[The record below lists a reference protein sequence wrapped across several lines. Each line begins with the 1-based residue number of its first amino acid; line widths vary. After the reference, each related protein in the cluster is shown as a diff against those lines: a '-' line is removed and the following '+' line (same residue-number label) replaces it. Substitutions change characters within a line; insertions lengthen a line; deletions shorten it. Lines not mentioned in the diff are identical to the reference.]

1 MTTEIKNRV
10 VFISHASANFAL
22 ADEIRE
28 LLEVRGIPCWIAP
41 RDIPGTQ
48 TYFEEI
54 VHGIKECAVT
64 LLLLTDESNK
74 SEAVAREIERSFAYQ
89 KPILPL
95 RLKSIKP
102 SSKLEFIVASC
113 QWVDAFDTPLKRRIE
128 QVVNIVRAIEKG
140 QTPPTPEPEQKT
152 FAGSLERKL
161 EQILRHKV
169 LSAVA
174 AFMLLM
180 AIGLTTWSGL
190 HEITSQKD
198 REQVLINM
206 DPSAIGL
213 IKLNSVSPNDGGVGT
228 SRVAAA
234 IYLNAKG
241 VSFGDINLYAL
252 AISPSLIGKNLD
264 LTSLVSSGGFSGAQ
278 VISFDIPRDSD
289 RLSLCM
295 SAMHPTYNKVYTARW
310 TYRLD
315 NSGAEVRIVPDS
327 EPKLT
332 PGRVTQC
339 DTK

>member
-1 MTTEIKNRV
+1 MDGKKKV

-64 LLLLTDESNK
+64 LLLLTDEANK

-102 SSKLEFIVASC
+102 SAKLEFIVASC

-140 QTPPTPEPEQKT
+140 QTPPTPAPEQKT
-152 FAGSLERKL
+152 LAGSLERKL

-169 LSAVA
+169 LSAVG
-174 AFMLLM
+174 AFIVL
-180 AIGLTTWSGL
+180 ATVGLASWNSIHAVTV
-190 HEITSQKD
+190 QKD
-198 REQVLINM
+198 REQALVNM
-206 DPSAIGL
+206 DPSTLGL
-213 IKLNSVSPNDGGVGT
+213 VKLNSISPNDGT
-228 SRVAAA
+228 TDTLRVSSAV
-234 IYLNAKG
+234 YLNAKG
-241 VSFGDINLYAL
+241 TSFADINLSAL
-252 AISPSLIGKNLD
+252 TFNANSVGKNLD
-264 LTSLVSSGGFSGAQ
+264 LNPLVRSGGFSGAQ
-278 VISFDIPRDSD
+278 VISFDIPKDSV
-289 RLSLCM
+289 RMSVCM
-295 SAMHPTYNKVYTARW
+295 AAMHPTFHEFYTARW
-310 TYRLD
+310 SYRID
-315 NSGAEVRIVPDS
+315 NAGADIRISPDM
-327 EPKLT
+327 EPKLI
-332 PGRVTQC
+332 PGQITQC
-339 DTK
+339 NIK